1 METYI
6 NNDTLIENETTKMLK
21 SLLICPICN
30 NIFINPV
37 MCLKCQKNFCEKCF
51 NDPNNKEKKCSC
63 ENATFQKSIAKNE
76 LLSQLKF
83 TCVGCNGEI
92 EYNKAQMH
100 HDSCCPDKTSE
111 DMNSNETPKQAKIK
125 KIKPEEISL
134 YKKDG
139 EKIPRITS
147 KIII

>member
-21 SLLICPICN
+21 SLLLCPICN

-100 HDSCCPDKTSE
+100 HDSCCPDKTSK
-111 DMNSNETPKQAKIK
+111 DMILTKTSNISKLRRL
-125 KIKPEEISL
+125 KPEEISKL
-134 YKKDG
+134 KKEG
-139 EKIPRITS
+139 NEVIYITS
-147 KIII
+147 N